1 MTDSDTPVLAGS
13 LCPNC
18 EPSLAALTIYQR
30 MAYRHART
38 CPSYDAFR
46 DEEFGPGI
54 ALAVV
59 VLGFAFVLLP
69 VLVMICG

>member
-1 MTDSDTPVLAGS
+1 MADSDTPILPGS
-13 LCPNC
+13 LCPDC
-18 EPSLAALTIYQR
+18 GPPLATKDIYQR

-54 ALAVV
+54 ARVVV
-59 VLGFAFVLLP
+59 VLGIAFVLLP